1 VERLPADT
9 ELLNRINDLRDPQL
23 RETTAIY
30 RKMLPCKGREGRS
43 RGERMIRVLLT
54 I

>member
-1 VERLPADT
+1 VERFPADT
-9 ELLNRINDLRDPQL
+9 YLFNRINDLRDPQL
-23 RETTAIY
+23 RETTAIH

-54 I
+54 V